1 MTRVDLP
8 SLYPPFKDETD
19 SAWTARLLGLAR
31 EYGTNRQCSINWH
44 EECSDP
50 QGESCQC
57 YCHEEGVGIWSV
69 EAHPEGDEQV
79 VTRVVQGKV
88 MMPPQPGEPEG
99 TWADWVLAKSEP
111 DATERAIERKRK
123 QGATADA

>member
-8 SLYPPFKDETD
+8 SLYPPFANETD
-19 SAWTARLLGLAR
+19 EAWTKRLLSLSP
-31 EYGTNRQCSINWH
+31 EYQINRQCSLNYH

-57 YCHEEGVGIWSV
+57 LCHDPEVTIWSV
-69 EAHPEGDEQV
+69 EGHPEGDQQV
-79 VTRVVQGKV
+79 VTRVVHGRV

-99 TWADWVLAKSEP
+99 TWADWILAKDET
-111 DATERAIERKRK
+111 DAVERATERERKK
-123 QGATADA
+123 ASANA